1 MPKKPIFG
9 ELAKLVSL
17 RLYSWEKEPV
27 KEYIKKMR
35 DKKKKE
41 LQRRKK

>member
-27 KEYIKKMR
+27 KEFIKKMR
-35 DKKKKE
+35 DK
-41 LQRRKK
+41 RKKQLRKARK